1 MIKAACLVRAH
12 RPFKAQPFDFFLEEG
27 LQPLGTQG
35 RAAATRIILG
45 ALIDAN
51 KNVVRKGGHG
61 GTEEPACVAASY
73 TIGSIPVH
81 GSGN

>member
-1 MIKAACLVRAH
+1 MVKAASLVRAYC
-12 RPFKAQPFDFFLEEG
+12 RFEAQPFDFFLEEG

-51 KNVVRKGGHG
+51 KNVVRKGRHG
-61 GTEEPACVAASY
+61 RTEGPAFVGPSY